1 MQVTG
6 FFVARLLQVQYL
18 RAPGDRE
25 NSRHLM
31 VHSRRLRPSN
41 MIATV
46 AGDQRATSTPTPN
59 QLKTQDFSQ
68 FRTFDEMHFQML
80 QRKT

>member
-1 MQVTG
+1 
-6 FFVARLLQVQYL
+6 
-18 RAPGDRE
+18 
-25 NSRHLM
+25 
-31 VHSRRLRPSN
+31 